1 MTARR
6 RTAPGGAARRR
17 RQAGFTLVEL
27 LVALTLLGLLSLALL
42 GGLRFG
48 TRAWETAVTHGGGL
62 DEVAFVQSFLRRE
75 VAQAIIPQRA
85 GEAAD
90 DAPAFV
96 GERDRLDF
104 LAPWQQ
110 PLGRVGL
117 YRFRLERADGLRLSW
132 ELLDAEG
139 ANTAD
144 EEDEAVRGERL
155 LAKEVERLSLRYF
168 GSRDQGDEPDW
179 YDDWDQDAGL
189 PRLIEIEL
197 EFDDPSAQPWPKL
210 VVSLLGAVS

>member
-139 ANTAD
+139 AD
-144 EEDEAVRGERL
+144 DEDEAVKGERL
-155 LAKEVERLSLRYF
+155 LASGVEGLSLRYF
-168 GSRDQGDEPDW
+168 GSRDQGGEPDW
-179 YDDWDQDAGL
+179 YYDWDQEAGL
-189 PRLIEIEL
+189 PQLVEIEL
-197 EFDDPSAQPWPKL
+197 EFRDPAEQPWPKL
-210 VVSLLGAVS
+210 VIALLGAVS